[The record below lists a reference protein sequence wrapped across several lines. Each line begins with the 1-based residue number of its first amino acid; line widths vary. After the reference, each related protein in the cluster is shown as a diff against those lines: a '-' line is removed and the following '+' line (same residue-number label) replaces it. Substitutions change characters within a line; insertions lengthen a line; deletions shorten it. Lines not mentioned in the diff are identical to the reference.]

1 MNIARPK
8 CYGINCFPSNNSC
21 QSIEQPWIQ
30 EMEIS
35 FDSTSDLNF
44 CSCYSSQNTLDQYA
58 NSTPIN
64 ISHPLARY
72 VTYNKNDNT
81 LIVLG
86 DSLIDQYFV
95 ANLTRF
101 RDPFYH
107 RPGFG
112 TNQTYYTSV
121 PILDLDTNEPK

>member
-101 RDPFYH
+101 R
-107 RPGFG
+107 GFFV
-112 TNQTYYTSV
+112 TDVSLATC
-121 PILDLDTNEPK
+121 IDTMNVYSSFCSKYERQ